1 MSAPIP
7 GATRQRSDSP
17 RLASENTPLFLKGQT
32 MAVTQISDVI
42 VPAEFSAYLV
52 QDSVEKSALVTSGIV
67 ARNAAIDDQL
77 KAGADSFS
85 VPFWKD
91 LADDEANIV
100 SDDPAAM
107 ATPRKLSSGKQVVR
121 KAFVHSSWSAMNLAS
136 ELSGSD
142 ALARI
147 QGRASAYWARQ
158 AQRRLIASLN
168 GILLGNV
175 ASNTGDMVLDISAEA
190 AAASKFSA
198 AAVIDAAGTLGDGM
212 NGMTAIAMHSDTYR
226 AALKAD
232 LIATLPDSQGGF
244 IQTFRGLAIL
254 VDDLLP
260 VAAGKYTTLL
270 FGTGAVGY
278 GMTEPRIAAGT
289 EIENI
294 PGAGNGGG
302 QQVLHSRVNL
312 AMHPL
317 GFAWKETTVV
327 GDSPTMAELALPA
340 NWSRVTERKNVPVA
354 FLVHKL

>member
-1 MSAPIP
+1 M
-7 GATRQRSDSP
+7 AT
-17 RLASENTPLFLKGQT
+17 
-32 MAVTQISDVI
+32 TQIADIV
-42 VPAEFSAYLV
+42 VPAEFTAYLV
-52 QDSVEKSALVTSGIV
+52 QDSIEKSALVQSGIV

-77 KAGADSFS
+77 KAGADSFA

-91 LADDEANIV
+91 LPDDEANIV

-107 ATPRKLSSGKQVVR
+107 AAPRKLGTGKQVVR
-121 KAFVHSSWSAMNLAS
+121 KAFLHSSWSAMNLAS

-147 QGRASAYWARQ
+147 QTRASAYWGRQ

-175 ASNTGDMVLDISAEA
+175 ASNAGDMVLDISAGTG
-190 AAASKFSA
+190 AASKFSA
-198 AAVIDAAGTLGDGM
+198 AAVIDACGTLGDGM

-232 LIATLPDSQGGF
+232 LIATLPDSAGGF
-244 IQTFRGLAIL
+244 IQTFRGLAIV

-260 VAAGKYTTLL
+260 VTAGAYTTVL
-270 FGTGAVGY
+270 FGAGAVGY
-278 GMTEPRIAAGT
+278 GLTEPRIAAGT

-317 GFAWKETTVV
+317 GFSWKEVTVL

-340 NWSRVTERKNVPVA
+340 NWSRVTERKNAPMA
-354 FLVHKL
+354 FLIHKL

>member
-1 MSAPIP
+1 
-7 GATRQRSDSP
+7 
-17 RLASENTPLFLKGQT
+17 

-52 QDSVEKSALVTSGIV
+52 QDSIEKSALVASGIV
-67 ARNAAIDDQL
+67 TRNAAIDDQL

-85 VPFWKD
+85 IPFWKD
-91 LADDEANIV
+91 LGDDEANIV
-100 SDDPAAM
+100 NDNPAAF
-107 ATPRKLSSGKQVVR
+107 AAPRKLGTGKQAVR

-147 QGRASAYWARQ
+147 QARASAYWARQ

-168 GILLGNV
+168 GILADNV
-175 ASNTGDMVLDISAEA
+175 ATNAGDMSLNISALTA
-190 AAASKFSA
+190 AAAKFSA

-212 NGMTAIAMHSDTYR
+212 NGMTAVAMHSDTYR
-226 AALKAD
+226 SALKAD

-244 IQTFRGLAIL
+244 IQTFRGLAIV

-260 VAAGKYTTLL
+260 AAAGVYTTVL
-270 FGTGAVGY
+270 FGQGAVGY
-278 GMTEPRIAAGT
+278 GLTEPRIAAGT
-289 EIENI
+289 EVENL
-294 PGAGNGGG
+294 PSAGNGGG

-317 GFAWKETTVV
+317 GFAWKETTVA
-327 GDSPTMAELALPA
+327 GDSPTIAELALPA
-340 NWSRVTERKNVPVA
+340 NWSRVTERKNAPMA
-354 FLVHKL
+354 FLIHKL